1 LNETLDTKG
10 QGDAQT
16 VSIAGGSLL
25 VIGLMLWFFT
35 SGTKNELQS
44 LRKEMQEV
52 KESLEKQTNALKQL
66 QLTTRNDAL
75 DTRDGDNAKK

>member
-1 LNETLDTKG
+1 
-10 QGDAQT
+10 
-16 VSIAGGSLL
+16 
-25 VIGLMLWFFT
+25 MLWFFT

-52 KESLEKQTNALKQL
+52 KEALEKQTNALKQL